1 MGQKGYDQVALLR
14 SNDQVE
20 LYKIIEGKMNLVCKY
35 NLSIKVSKMVSVRKP
50 GSDGK
55 DMLVL
60 HIPALKFVTI
70 EFDELLLE
78 FRIYCMHNLENNL
91 KLKETGKLNPK

>member
-1 MGQKGYDQVALLR
+1 
-14 SNDQVE
+14 
-20 LYKIIEGKMNLVCKY
+20 
-35 NLSIKVSKMVSVRKP
+35 MVSVRKP

-70 EFDELLLE
+70 EFDELLSE

-91 KLKETGKLNPK
+91 RLKETGKLNPKSGFLQAFYINAPPIPDDLVPKIP